1 MMPLRDYYQKL
12 YEAEKNCSL
21 WDIYVVLNRLNILVI
36 PEDVKEDLDLE
47 ISKEEIAEAI
57 DGMKSGKQAGSDGI
71 PIDIYK
77 KKTVRIN
84 Y

>member
-1 MMPLRDYYQKL
+1 M
-12 YEAEKNCSL
+12 
-21 WDIYVVLNRLNILVI
+21 LNRLNILVI

-47 ISKEEIAEAI
+47 ISKEEIAVAI

-77 KKTVRIN
+77 KM
-84 Y
+84 